1 MKKLSTILLIALLAV
16 LAVVTTQG
24 ASLKLPAILGDHMVL
39 QQNSFTNIWG
49 WAEPQLGIKV
59 TTSWNQKTYRVVA
72 DSEGNW
78 KAKVSTGKAGGP
90 YTVTIEADETRV
102 LEDILL
108 GEVWICSGQS
118 NMEWQLR
125 RAETAE
131 EEIPN
136 SEFPHIR
143 LFTVE
148 KHIAIRPNEDVSGS
162 WSQCNPETSAGFSAV
177 GYFFGKMLHQEL
189 GVPVGL
195 VNTSWGGTPSE
206 SWTSRETLSTFGD
219 FEQQLEELYGT
230 SDEEMEKTREE
241 QTRIE
246 TMIKEQQDFENP
258 DNIGFSEG
266 WMKVD
271 FDDADWGEVACP
283 AEWSSLEDIGM
294 LEGVVWMRTEIKIP
308 DTWIG
313 SALSLD
319 LGPVDEMD
327 ITYINGAE
335 VGSSRIINN
344 WNVPRNYQ
352 IPASLVTSGELQL
365 AIRIVNTN
373 AEGGIFGHP
382 EQLKVYPT
390 ENDTETPVPL
400 AGSWKYKIAYKFP
413 EVPMVFN
420 SHTPSVL
427 YNGMLHPLKNMTI
440 KGAIWYQGESNQTR
454 AVQYRTI
461 FPGMIEDWRVTWKQ
475 GAFPFYYVQIA
486 PYKYGPAHNSAEL
499 REAQFLTLSKV
510 KHTGMAVTM
519 DIGNPDDIHP
529 TNKRDVGKRL
539 ALWALAKD
547 YGKDLVFSGPLY
559 REQAIEGNRIRL
571 HFNCTGSGLVAVG
584 GPLTHFEIAGED
596 QIYHPAEAVIEG
608 VTILVS
614 SPEVESPLAVRYG
627 WSNTA
632 EPNLSNVEGLPASSF
647 CTDNWERITEGRK

>member
-1 MKKLSTILLIALLAV
+1 MKKLSMLMLLGILAV
-16 LAVVTTQG
+16 FTAHG
-24 ASLKLPAILGDHMVL
+24 ASLKLPKILGDHMVL
-39 QQNSFTNIWG
+39 QQNSFTKIWG
-49 WAEPQLGIKV
+49 WAEPQQEVLV
-59 TTSWNQKTYRVVA
+59 TTSWNQKKYRVVA
-72 DSEGNW
+72 DQKGNW
-78 KAKVSTGKAGGP
+78 KVSVSTGKAGGP
-90 YTVTIEADETRV
+90 YTVTIEADITRI
-102 LEDILL
+102 LEDVML

-118 NMEWQLR
+118 NMEWQLQ

-131 EEIPN
+131 EEIPA
-136 SEFPHIR
+136 SDFPEIR

-148 KHIAIRPNEDVSGS
+148 KHIATRPNEDLNGS
-162 WSQCNPETSAGFSAV
+162 WKLCNPESSAGFSAV

-189 GVPVGL
+189 DVPVGL

-219 FEQQLEELYGT
+219 FDQQLEALYGT
-230 SDEEMEKTREE
+230 SDEEVEKARQE

-246 TMIKEQQDFENP
+246 SMIKEQQDFENP
-258 DNIGFSEG
+258 ENIGFREA

-271 FDDADWGEVACP
+271 YNDSDWGEVACP

-294 LEGVVWMRTEIKIP
+294 LEGVVWMRTGIKIP
-308 DTWIG
+308 DSWIG
-313 SALSLD
+313 KALSLE

-327 ITYINGAE
+327 ITYINGVE
-335 VGSSRIINN
+335 VGTNRVISN
-344 WNVPRNYQ
+344 WNVPRYYTV
-352 IPASLVTSGELQL
+352 PAALVKSGELQL

-373 AEGGIFGHP
+373 AQGGIFGHP
-382 EQLKVYPT
+382 EELKIFPA
-390 ENDTETPVPL
+390 EDQDEAPVLL
-400 AGSWKYKIAYKFP
+400 AGSWKYRIAYKFP
-413 EVPMVFN
+413 EVPMVNN

-427 YNGMLHPLKNMTI
+427 YNGMLHPLKNMAI

-461 FPGMIEDWRVTWKQ
+461 FPGMIEDWRSTWKQ
-475 GAFPFYYVQIA
+475 GDFPFYFVQIA
-486 PYKYGPAHNSAEL
+486 PYDYGPSQTSPEL

-510 KHTGMAVTM
+510 KYTGMAVTM

-539 ALWALAKD
+539 ALWALAMD

-559 REQAIEGNRIRL
+559 REQHIEGNKIRL
-571 HFNCTGSGLVAVG
+571 HFNYTGSGLAAAG

-596 QIYHPAEAVIEG
+596 QIYHPAVAVIDGET
-608 VTILVS
+608 VLVS
-614 SPEVESPLAVRYG
+614 SPDVALPVAVRYG

-647 CTDNWERITEGRK
+647 STDNWRRITEGKR